1 MILFVEKIILDS
13 EQNDTVAILKIK
25 LPEINLI
32 PLDSQRM
39 VFEGKHFEDSQ
50 KLSNYN
56 IQGMSTVNLL
66 LLRSG
71 Q

>member
-1 MILFVEKIILDS
+1 MEKIILDS
-13 EQNDTVAILKIK
+13 EQSDTVAILKIK
-25 LPEINLI
+25 LSEIKGI
-32 PLDSQRM
+32 PSDSQRM
-39 VFEGKHFEDSQ
+39 VFAGKHFEDFQ